1 MAGLSP
7 PPMRHRASSTNLRP
21 ALTISTLGPRPK
33 ACALL
38 DCIPATPPVTA
49 EPRKMSPPLASPSR
63 LSALIERCWELL
75 RIDSYLSPH
84 STTPSSPRSPSEDSV
99 LPMSSATTVFGDDVE
114 DEKFSPLKV
123 SSSRP
128 WWRSTPSAHAP
139 ILFVITMFPVSTAL
153 VVLSFC
159 SLPFTFTWPQ
169 NLSDLAQLGRELHG
183 YSLSGVGAL
192 VHVIAIV
199 SAATI
204 WMHAWSIPGSVLWNV
219 LAGALFS
226 PFLATPLLAVLT
238 TIGSILATVL
248 ATPLSPFLTRYLS
261 RPLALARSAFDAD
274 SGTSASTKASSP
286 VWVRLTV
293 LRLIGIV
300 PWSGI
305 NVACGVLGVGLWDCF
320 LGTFIGAIPW
330 TAVTCQIGDILQT
343 VASTPSPNSQTISSV
358 LASPAIIIKL
368 VFLSILSLAPIL
380 GRDYLKA
387 RLSPAL
393 SSAGADGQNEERV
406 SRWVWV
412 KEWRTKVRLPSR
424 SRTRRDPELE
434 LEEASVAEKVQMQA
448 VNS

>member
-1 MAGLSP
+1 
-7 PPMRHRASSTNLRP
+7 
-21 ALTISTLGPRPK
+21 
-33 ACALL
+33 
-38 DCIPATPPVTA
+38 
-49 EPRKMSPPLASPSR
+49 
-63 LSALIERCWELL
+63 
-75 RIDSYLSPH
+75 
-84 STTPSSPRSPSEDSV
+84 
-99 LPMSSATTVFGDDVE
+99 
-114 DEKFSPLKV
+114 
-123 SSSRP
+123 
-128 WWRSTPSAHAP
+128 
-139 ILFVITMFPVSTAL
+139 
-153 VVLSFC
+153 
-159 SLPFTFTWPQ
+159 
-169 NLSDLAQLGRELHG
+169 LGRELHG
-183 YSLSGVGAL
+183 YSLSGGGAF
-192 VHVIAIV
+192 VHVIGIV

-238 TIGSILATVL
+238 TIGSIFATVL
-248 ATPLSPFLTRYLS
+248 ATPLSPFLSRYLS

-274 SGTSASTKASSP
+274 SGISASTKASSP

-343 VASTPSPNSQTISSV
+343 VASTPSPNSQSISSV
-358 LASPAIIIKL
+358 LASPSIIIKL

-387 RLSPAL
+387 RLSPAI
-393 SSAGADGQNEERV
+393 SSVGQNEECV

-412 KEWRTKVRLPSR
+412 KEWRAKVRLPSR
-424 SRTRRDPELE
+424 SRAGSDPELE
-434 LEEASVAEKVQMQA
+434 LEGASVAVQMKMQE
-448 VNS
+448 VS